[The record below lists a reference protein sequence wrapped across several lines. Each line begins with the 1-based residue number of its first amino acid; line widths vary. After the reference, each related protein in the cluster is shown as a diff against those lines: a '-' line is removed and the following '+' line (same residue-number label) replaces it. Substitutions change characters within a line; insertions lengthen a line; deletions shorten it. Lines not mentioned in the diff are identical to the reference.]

1 MRTPEAGPLQRIE
14 ELAEDSG
21 TTVRNIRVYQERGL
35 LPPPVRRGRTAFY
48 GPDHKR
54 RLAQI
59 LRLLDR
65 GYTFATIEELFTA
78 ERHGFT
84 LTELLELEA
93 VRPPRRSNGGRRRLP
108 RGGVE
113 AVAGFELPERLLDRG
128 ESIGLVSDSAAADH
142 FFADNYMLEM
152 FRELIVLG
160 VGEEGI
166 DKIGHLLMEGQST
179 AAEAIDVLVQTM
191 KDAGMDQS
199 TIVRRVAGIL
209 PRAGAAARL
218 IFLSAAQTLLTDR
231 HGFPK
236 S

>member
-1 MRTPEAGPLQRIE
+1 M
-14 ELAEDSG
+14 D
-21 TTVRNIRVYQERGL
+21 
-35 LPPPVRRGRTAFY
+35 
-48 GPDHKR
+48 
-54 RLAQI
+54 
-59 LRLLDR
+59 
-65 GYTFATIEELFTA
+65 
-78 ERHGFT
+78 
-84 LTELLELEA
+84 
-93 VRPPRRSNGGRRRLP
+93 
-108 RGGVE
+108 
-113 AVAGFELPERLLDRG
+113 AVAGFELPEHLLDRG
-128 ESIGLVSDSAAADH
+128 ESIGLASDSAAADH
-142 FFADNYMLEM
+142 FFADRYMLEM

-166 DKIGHLLMEGQST
+166 DKIGHLFMEGQST

-199 TIVRRVAGIL
+199 TIVRRVTGIL

>member
-1 MRTPEAGPLQRIE
+1 MKTPEAGPLQRIE

-65 GYTFATIEELFTA
+65 GYTFATIEELFIA

-93 VRPPRRSNGGRRRLP
+93 VRPTRRSNGGRRRLP
-108 RGGVE
+108 RGGVD
-113 AVAGFELPERLLDRG
+113 AVSYTHLTLP
-128 ESIGLVSDSAAADH
+128 
-142 FFADNYMLEM
+142 
-152 FRELIVLG
+152 
-160 VGEEGI
+160 
-166 DKIGHLLMEGQST
+166 
-179 AAEAIDVLVQTM
+179 
-191 KDAGMDQS
+191 
-199 TIVRRVAGIL
+199 TIYSV
-209 PRAGAAARL
+209 
-218 IFLSAAQTLLTDR
+218 
-231 HGFPK
+231 
-236 S
+236 

>member
-1 MRTPEAGPLQRIE
+1 MKQPEAGPLQRIE

-48 GPDHKR
+48 GPEHKR
-54 RLAQI
+54 RLGQI

-65 GYTFATIEELFTA
+65 GYTFATIEELFIA

-84 LTELLELEA
+84 LAELLELEA
-93 VRPPRRSNGGRRRLP
+93 VRPARRASGRRRLP

-113 AVAGFELPERLLDRG
+113 AVAGFELPEELLDRG

-142 FFADNYMLEM
+142 FFADRYMLEL

-166 DKIGHLLMEGQST
+166 DKIGHLFMEGQST

-199 TIVRRVAGIL
+199 VIVKRVTGIL

-218 IFLSAAQTLLTDR
+218 IFLSAAQTLLVDR

-236 S
+236 G